1 MRGRGGRRSGEPAG
15 DVFGTVLLACMLAGL
30 LATSVAM
37 MAAARTIDIA
47 PKVGDILVF
56 RPGSRTPID
65 WEFPAVTISDQL
77 PVSCNL
83 RPDVMVA
90 GGGSLVVEERFPNK
104 RMYRVHWAGRHTSNG
119 ENDCGEVAD
128 LLVARSDLQL
138 LINVVGGPGVNHKPY
153 GDL

>member
-1 MRGRGGRRSGEPAG
+1 
-15 DVFGTVLLACMLAGL
+15 MLAGL
-30 LATSVAM
+30 LAASVAM

-90 GGGSLVVEERFPNK
+90 GGGSVVVEERFPNK
-104 RMYRVHWAGRHTSNG
+104 RMYRVHWAGRRTSNG